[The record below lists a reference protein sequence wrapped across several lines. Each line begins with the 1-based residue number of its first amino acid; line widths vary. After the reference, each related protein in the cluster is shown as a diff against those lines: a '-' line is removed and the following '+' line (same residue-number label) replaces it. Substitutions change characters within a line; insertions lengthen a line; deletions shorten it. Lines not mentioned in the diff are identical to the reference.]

1 MILPAGF
8 EELFKESLGSS
19 AYERYS
25 SAISASPLACVRI
38 NPSKFSCEDLLAI
51 WPDAQQVPWCSN
63 GFYLSERPNFTLD
76 PLFHAGAYY
85 VQDASSMFLE
95 GVFRQIESCR
105 EYFARN
111 AASGTQANTC
121 LSGVSAMDSA
131 LCALAGMHADSVSDP
146 AAGSGARFAEYK
158 SLRVLDLCAAPG
170 GKSTH
175 LLSLLEPDSLLVSN
189 EVISSRATI
198 LKENLEI
205 WGTANAVVTSS
216 DSEVFAAQLPEFF
229 DIVLVDAPCSGE
241 GMFRKMDSASGNA
254 ATENWSLDNVKLC
267 AARQQRILSS
277 AVKCLKPGGWLI
289 YSTCTYNHFEN
300 DDQLAFLKS
309 GFGFEVQ
316 PISLFDRY
324 FSSLNGIAASNS
336 IENNTFTNINHS
348 CDSAPAI
355 NSLCANTSIPV
366 LVKTTNGGYQF
377 IPGLVRGE
385 GQFCAL
391 LHLPQSPLASQ
402 LSPLGDSSTT
412 CSSGSSGSAGTE
424 LPGTQVV
431 GNNACS
437 ENNSLYMP
445 HCGEVRSPEDFR
457 YGIPA
462 NQVVRNKHG
471 RRVDGNRRLNKRG
484 GGADSKSQKN
494 SDRIKVPEAM
504 SSLIDVLNK
513 SCEDVIVRQQGEL
526 FKFLP
531 ANLAIDIDCISSAV
545 RVLGSGVALGTIK
558 GKDFIPDA
566 QLATSNLIGSDFAF
580 HNSVSAPTDSQTSKK
595 GFETFAMNSS
605 AFKMVEVDRE
615 TALKFLAKQLNAL
628 EDAPLGILLI
638 CYRGKGLGF
647 LKNIGRRV
655 NNLLPNSR
663 RILNL

>member
-1 MILPAGF
+1 MILPEGF

-25 SAISASPLACVRI
+25 SAISADSTACVRI
-38 NPSKFSCEDLLAI
+38 NPSKFSREELLEL
-51 WPDAQQVPWCSN
+51 WPDAWQVPWCSN
-63 GFYLSERPNFTLD
+63 GFYLPERPNFTLD

-95 GVFRQIESCR
+95 GVFRQI
-105 EYFARN
+105 
-111 AASGTQANTC
+111 AASC
-121 LSGVSAMDSA
+121 LDPNAGNPVVRSADSA
-131 LCALAGMHADSVSDP
+131 SSDS
-146 AAGSGARFAEYK
+146 AIQHAGSDSAVDSFAGK

-175 LLSLLEPDSLLVSN
+175 LLSLLGRDSLLISN

-198 LKENLEI
+198 LKENLAI
-205 WGTANAVVTSS
+205 WGSENAVVTSS

-241 GMFRKMDSASGNA
+241 GMFRKMDSATGNA
-254 ATENWSLDNVKLC
+254 ATENWSPDNVKLC
-267 AARQQRILSS
+267 AARQQRILAS

-316 PISLFDRY
+316 PISLFDKY
-324 FSSLNGIAASNS
+324 FHSLNGIAASSS
-336 IENNTFTNINHS
+336 IENNTFPGINHTN
-348 CDSAPAI
+348 DSAPAI
-355 NSLCANTSIPV
+355 NSSCANTSIPA

-402 LSPLGDSSTT
+402 LSPLGDGSTNPAPAIDGL
-412 CSSGSSGSAGTE
+412 SPFVHSGSELNSAVEKPSNRLSKSAGNVF
-424 LPGTQVV
+424 GRD
-431 GNNACS
+431 NASHNHRTMRNRQLTCES
-437 ENNSLYMP
+437 MN
-445 HCGEVRSPEDFR
+445 
-457 YGIPA
+457 IPFEERTGSYEI
-462 NQVVRNKHG
+462 NCKHG
-471 RRVDGNRRLNKRG
+471 KFGKRNTPH
-484 GGADSKSQKN
+484 DIKLQKN
-494 SDRIKVPEAM
+494 CVRANLPEAVE
-504 SSLIDVLNK
+504 SLCAAMNQYGNIAVVK
-513 SCEDVIVRQQGEL
+513 QQGEL
-526 FKFLP
+526 YKILP
-531 ANLAIDIDCISSAV
+531 QNMAAEIDCVASAL
-545 RVLGSGVALGTIK
+545 RVLGSGVALGCVK
-558 GKDFIPDA
+558 GNDFIPDA
-566 QLATSNLIGSDFAF
+566 QLATSNVLAAELAF
-580 HNSVSAPTDSQTSKK
+580 HSNISGRTDSYTSSL
-595 GFETFAMNSS
+595 GSEASAMNTS
-605 AFKMVEVDRE
+605 AFKTVEVDRE

-647 LKNIGRRV
+647 VKNIGRRV

>member
-25 SAISASPLACVRI
+25 SAISADSTACVRI
-38 NPSKFSCEDLLAI
+38 NPSKFSREELLAL
-51 WPDAQQVPWCSN
+51 WPDAWQVPWCSN
-63 GFYLSERPNFTLD
+63 GFYLPERPNFTLD

-95 GVFRQIESCR
+95 GVFRQI
-105 EYFARN
+105 
-111 AASGTQANTC
+111 AASGLEPTEDTPD
-121 LSGVSAMDSA
+121 VSITDFARSDSA
-131 LCALAGMHADSVSDP
+131 IQH
-146 AAGSGARFAEYK
+146 AGS

-175 LLSLLEPDSLLVSN
+175 LLSLLGPDSLLISN

-198 LKENLEI
+198 LKENLAI
-205 WGTANAVVTSS
+205 WGSENAVVTSS

-241 GMFRKMDSASGNA
+241 GMFRKMDSATGNA
-254 ATENWSLDNVKLC
+254 ATENWSPDNVKLC
-267 AARQQRILSS
+267 AARQQRILAS

-309 GFGFEVQ
+309 EFGFEVQ
-316 PISLFDRY
+316 PISLFDKY
-324 FSSLNGIAASNS
+324 SHSLNGIASASSIDNNS
-336 IENNTFTNINHS
+336 FPGINHTN
-348 CDSAPAI
+348 DSAPAI
-355 NSLCANTSIPV
+355 NSSFADTSMPA

-402 LSPLGDSSTT
+402 LSPLGDSSTNPAPAIDGL
-412 CSSGSSGSAGTE
+412 SPLVHSGSELNSVVEKPSNLLSKSAGTE
-424 LPGTQVV
+424 LHVTSVV
-431 GNNACS
+431 ENNAYS

-445 HCGEVRSPEDFR
+445 RCGEVRSPKDSR
-457 YGIPA
+457 YGIPMNMA
-462 NQVVRNKHG
+462 VRNKYG
-471 RRVDGNRRLNKRG
+471 RRVDGNRKLNKRG

-494 SDRIKVPEAM
+494 LDRIKVPEAM

-526 FKFLP
+526 FKILP
-531 ANLAIDIDCISSAV
+531 ANLAIDIDCISSSV
-545 RVLGSGVALGTIK
+545 RVLGSGVALGCVK

-566 QLATSNLIGSDFAF
+566 ELATSNLIGSDLAF
-580 HNSVSAPTDSQTSKK
+580 HNNVSTPTDSQNSKT
-595 GFETFAMNSS
+595 GFETSAMSSS
-605 AFKMVEVDRE
+605 AFKTVEVDRE

-647 LKNIGRRV
+647 VKNIGRRV

>member
-1 MILPAGF
+1 MILPEGF
-8 EELFKESLGSS
+8 GELFKESLGSS

-25 SAISASPLACVRI
+25 SAISDNPTACVRI
-38 NPSKFSCEDLLAI
+38 NPSKFSCGELLAQ

-63 GFYLSERPNFTLD
+63 GFYLRERPNFTLD

-95 GVFRQIESCR
+95 GVFRQI
-105 EYFARN
+105 
-111 AASGTQANTC
+111 AASGLEPTEDTPD
-121 LSGVSAMDSA
+121 VSITDIARCDSA
-131 LCALAGMHADSVSDP
+131 IQHT
-146 AAGSGARFAEYK
+146 GSL
-158 SLRVLDLCAAPG
+158 LRVLDLCAAPG

-175 LLSLLEPDSLLVSN
+175 LLSLLGPDSLLVSN

-198 LKENLEI
+198 LKENLAI
-205 WGTANAVVTSS
+205 WGSANVVVTSS
-216 DSEVFAAQLPEFF
+216 DSEIFASHLPEFF

-241 GMFRKMDSASGNA
+241 GMFRKMDSAHGNA
-254 ATENWSLDNVKLC
+254 ATENWSPDNVQLC
-267 AARQQRILSS
+267 AARQQRILAS

-309 GFGFEVQ
+309 GFGLEVQ
-316 PISLFDRY
+316 PISLFDKY
-324 FSSLNGIAASNS
+324 SHSLNGTAVSSS
-336 IENNTFTNINHS
+336 IENNTFPGINHTN
-348 CDSAPAI
+348 DSAPAI
-355 NSLCANTSIPV
+355 NSSFADTSIPA

-402 LSPLGDSSTT
+402 LSPPGDSSTT
-412 CSSGSSGSAGTE
+412 CSPGSSGSAGTE
-424 LPGTQVV
+424 LPVTQVV
-431 GNNACS
+431 ENNACS
-437 ENNSLYMP
+437 ENNSLYMLR
-445 HCGEVRSPEDFR
+445 CGEVRSTEDFR
-457 YGIPA
+457 FGIPA

-471 RRVDGNRRLNKRG
+471 RRVDGNRKLNKRG

-526 FKFLP
+526 FKILP
-531 ANLAIDIDCISSAV
+531 ANLAIDIDCISSSV
-545 RVLGSGVALGTIK
+545 RVLGSGVALGCVK
-558 GKDFIPDA
+558 GKDVIPDA
-566 QLATSNLIGSDFAF
+566 ELATSNLNGSDLAF
-580 HNSVSAPTDSQTSKK
+580 HNNVRTPTDSQNAKT
-595 GFETFAMNSS
+595 GFETSAMSS
-605 AFKMVEVDRE
+605 STFKTVEVDRE

-647 LKNIGRRV
+647 VKNIGRRV